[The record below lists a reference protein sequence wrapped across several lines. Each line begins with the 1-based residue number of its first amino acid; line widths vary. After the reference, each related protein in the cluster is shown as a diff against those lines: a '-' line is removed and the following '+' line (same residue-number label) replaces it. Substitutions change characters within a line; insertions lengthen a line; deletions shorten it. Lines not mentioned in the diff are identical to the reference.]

1 MAFSQ
6 RFQLALAL
14 SCGLCC
20 AGAASAQTVGPGDL
34 PVMAEPFPDEDA
46 SAPVTKPLQDQLVA
60 ETAGV
65 VFASIQQAP
74 SDKVNESRSLSC
86 DSKLAKLLD
95 DPTARSVLERRI
107 PDVISSPKIVMA
119 RGITLKQLA
128 RFRQTRITPA
138 DLAAIDEELATSPR

>member
-6 RFQLALAL
+6 RFHLALAF

-20 AGAASAQTVGPGDL
+20 AGAASAQSVDPTAMPE
-34 PVMAEPFPDEDA
+34 MSEAFPDEDA
-46 SAPVTKPLQDQLVA
+46 SALPATPQSDQVIA

-65 VFASIQQAP
+65 VFATVHEEAP
-74 SDKVNESRSLSC
+74 DKVDTSRSLSC
-86 DSKLAKLLD
+86 DSKMARLLD
-95 DPTARSVLERRI
+95 DPQARSVLQRRI
-107 PDVISSPKIVMA
+107 PDVVASPQIVMA

-138 DLAAIDEELATSPR
+138 DLAAIDEELATSRR